1 MVTQRA
7 KIQGCPPNPVCEGGA
22 IQLDTLAGIDLR
34 LPIKRQVI
42 GILGNQ
48 HLGDQGFGGDVAFDN
63 TSRCRGL
70 DDRALA

>member
-1 MVTQRA
+1 MVPQGA
-7 KIQGCPPNPVCEGGA
+7 KIPCGPPDPVCKGRS
-22 IQLDTLAGIDLR
+22 IQLDALPSIDLR

-48 HLGDQGFGGDVAFDN
+48 HLGDQGFGGDAAFDN